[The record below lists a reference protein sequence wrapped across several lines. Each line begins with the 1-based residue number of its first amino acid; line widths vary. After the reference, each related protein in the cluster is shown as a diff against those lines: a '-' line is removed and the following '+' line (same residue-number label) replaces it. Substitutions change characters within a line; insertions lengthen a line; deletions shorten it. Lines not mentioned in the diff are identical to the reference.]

1 MSNTPARDAAAWE
14 SDWVAVHVFY
24 HDDLDQVV
32 VHAVRPLVAELGSRG
47 LATEYFFLRYWNGG
61 PHVRL
66 RVLPCRTVDREAVV
80 SVISNSLTRF
90 LTRHPATAMMSP
102 EEYDGYARKLAE
114 WEAERDVALLRPN
127 NSFAFLDY
135 RRESDRYGV
144 GPGMQAVEQHFCDA
158 SGIALCA
165 LVRGANRSRLT
176 NAALA
181 ILFLTWFTYDDDRTL
196 VAQALRAT
204 GHAIVAPSAYGGG
217 KGPAER
223 PLPRE
228 VLRLAD
234 QMSRLARLDAASRPT
249 TGTLAEW
256 FCTISR
262 LSATLDGPRS
272 RALRVVDT
280 CAHLMLNRLGVALGT
295 ETALRAVAARAVDEL
310 DRSAG

>member
-1 MSNTPARDAAAWE
+1 MINAPARDTAARA

-66 RVLPCRTVDREAVV
+66 RVLPCRAVDREAVV
-80 SVISNSLTRF
+80 GVISDSLTRF
-90 LTRHPATAMMSP
+90 LARHPATTMMSP
-102 EEYDGYARKLAE
+102 EEYDGYARTLGE
-114 WEAERDVALLRPN
+114 WEAERDVARLRSN

-135 RRESDRYGV
+135 RRESGRYGV
-144 GPGMQAVEQHFCDA
+144 GPGMQAVERHFCDA
-158 SGIALCA
+158 SRIALCA
-165 LVRGANRSRLT
+165 LVRGADRSRLT

-181 ILFLTWFTYDDDRTL
+181 ILFLTWFTYDDDRRL
-196 VAQALRAT
+196 VAQALRET
-204 GHAIVAPSAYGGG
+204 GQAIVAPSAYGGG
-217 KGPAER
+217 VPADG

-234 QMSRLARLDAASRPT
+234 QMSQLARLDAASRPA

-256 FCTISR
+256 LGTILR
-262 LSATLDGPRS
+262 LSATLDGPRN
-272 RALRVVDT
+272 RTLRVVDT

-295 ETALRAVAARAVDEL
+295 ETGLRAVASRAVDEL
-310 DRSAG
+310 DRSVG